1 MTLGGVAL
9 GSFATGPVAAV
20 VASALAL
27 PADLVRVSVNDFELS
42 TTLMLS
48 GDVTTLTDAQ
58 RAALSSGLAATAGAG
73 AQVSLGAA
81 GARRRSLL
89 QSSRAIGQML
99 ALGVT
104 VTHLGDN
111 AATAAHAAAAL
122 TADVTMGALL
132 TRLDSAS
139 ITAVTATPAAAAAQ
153 VTVVIVVPPTLSPQ
167 ALAALL
173 GAGRS
178 ASLDAAML
186 AAGVAVADVNVV
198 STRVV
203 AGSASAPAAVSGGAH
218 LGPAPIAGVAGGVFA
233 LAVGGAGIVWW
244 RRRAVRSA
252 SETRRARHSHVRKT
266 FMASS
271 SGDDLVSLT
280 RGAMQL
286 EAHSGLSGNGLKK
299 GPPAPLV
306 LPNAD
311 EEEPRQLR
319 SPRPSRGGRPPR
331 HSDGL
336 CYTTAPTPRLSHAAA
351 HPRLSEAQAR
361 TPRRSEMLMLLAFE
375 GGEEEHAPSPV
386 MPRRSTRGQ
395 ARVSWSTLETH
406 ELNPK

>member
-1 MTLGGVAL
+1 
-9 GSFATGPVAAV
+9 
-20 VASALAL
+20 
-27 PADLVRVSVNDFELS
+27 
-42 TTLMLS
+42 
-48 GDVTTLTDAQ
+48 
-58 RAALSSGLAATAGAG
+58 
-73 AQVSLGAA
+73 
-81 GARRRSLL
+81 
-89 QSSRAIGQML
+89 
-99 ALGVT
+99 
-104 VTHLGDN
+104 
-111 AATAAHAAAAL
+111 
-122 TADVTMGALL
+122 MGALL

-233 LAVGGAGIVWW
+233 RAIGGAGIVWW
-244 RRRAVRSA
+244 RSRAVRSA
-252 SETRRARHSHVRKT
+252 SETRRARHSQVRKA
-266 FMASS
+266 FMASTS
-271 SGDDLVSLT
+271 SSEDLGKTST
-280 RGAMQL
+280 SPRGAL
-286 EAHSGLSGNGLKK
+286 LLHANCGALNGPKK

-336 CYTTAPTPRLSHAAA
+336 CYTTAPTPRLSHAA